1 MAVLRVIVTV
11 LYVLICI
18 ALVALV
24 LFQESKTQGLS
35 GTINGVAETY
45 WGKNKGRSM
54 EGALEKGTK
63 ILAALFIVLSVV
75 LAVVTDFLFNVYL
88 IRLVLN
94 GIQNGVS
101 FQEVFRQIL
110 VIGCN
115 EVNILAQLL

>member
-1 MAVLRVIVTV
+1 MVVLRVIVTV

-18 ALVALV
+18 ALVAVV
-24 LFQESKTQGLS
+24 LFQESKAQGLS

-75 LAVVTDFLFNVYL
+75 LN
-88 IRLVLN
+88 LN
-94 GIQNGVS
+94 W
-101 FQEVFRQIL
+101 
-110 VIGCN
+110 
-115 EVNILAQLL
+115 

>member
-1 MAVLRVIVTV
+1 MEVLRVIVTV

-18 ALVALV
+18 ALVVVV

-35 GTINGVAETY
+35 GSINGVAETY

-75 LAVVTDFLFNVYL
+75 LN
-88 IRLVLN
+88 LN
-94 GIQNGVS
+94 W
-101 FQEVFRQIL
+101 
-110 VIGCN
+110 
-115 EVNILAQLL
+115 

>member
-1 MAVLRVIVTV
+1 MVVLRVIVTV

-35 GTINGVAETY
+35 GSINGVAETY

-75 LAVVTDFLFNVYL
+75 LN
-88 IRLVLN
+88 LN
-94 GIQNGVS
+94 W
-101 FQEVFRQIL
+101 
-110 VIGCN
+110 
-115 EVNILAQLL
+115 

>member
-18 ALVALV
+18 ALVAVV

-35 GTINGVAETY
+35 GSINGVAETY

-63 ILAALFIVLSVV
+63 ILAALFLVLSVV
-75 LAVVTDFLFNVYL
+75 LNL
-88 IRLVLN
+88 
-94 GIQNGVS
+94 S
-101 FQEVFRQIL
+101 W
-110 VIGCN
+110 
-115 EVNILAQLL
+115 